1 MFFTISPRA
10 KKLEARRLQAG
21 RYFNQGKS
29 QAWVAKRMRVT
40 TAASC
45 KWYHTWT
52 TDNENGLKSKGRCGV
67 KKSLT
72 KEKLRAVQRTLE
84 KGALKAGFSND
95 LWTLERV
102 RMVFKKEA
110 HVDYHIGYVWKILTR
125 DLGWSNQKPSRR
137 ARERNEAA
145 ITRWRKTQ
153 WPAIQ
158 KRGRVPIPASH
169 SSTNQASLI
178 GR

>member
-10 KKLEARRLQAG
+10 KKLEVRRLQAG
-21 RYFNQGKS
+21 RYFSQGKS
-29 QAWVAKRMRVT
+29 QAWVAGRMRVT
-40 TAASC
+40 TAATC
-45 KWYHTWT
+45 KWFRRWKA
-52 TDNENGLKSKGRCGV
+52 DKEKGLRSKGRCGI

-72 KEKLRAVQRTLE
+72 KETLRHIQSALD
-84 KGALKAGFSND
+84 KGPLKAGFPND

-102 RMVFKKEA
+102 RAVMRRETNRSF
-110 HVDYHIGYVWKILTR
+110 HIGYVWKILTR

-145 ITRWRKTQ
+145 VARWKRDT

-158 KRGRVPIPASH
+158 KRGHAPIPRSD
-169 SSTNQASLI
+169 SLMNQVLPT

>member
-21 RYFNQGKS
+21 RYFSHGKS
-29 QAWVAKRMRVT
+29 QAWVADRMRVT
-40 TAASC
+40 TAATC
-45 KWYHTWT
+45 KWHARWK
-52 TDNENGLKSKGRCGV
+52 DDKVKGLKSKGRCGV

-72 KEKLRAVQRTLE
+72 KKNLKTIRATLD
-84 KGALKAGFSND
+84 KGPLKAGFPND

-102 RMVFKKEA
+102 RTVMKREAKKSF
-110 HVDYHIGYVWKILTR
+110 HIGYVWKILTR

-145 ITRWRKTQ
+145 IARWVKID

-158 KRGRVPIPASH
+158 KRGHTPMQPSDSSMNPASQ
-169 SSTNQASLI
+169 TV
-178 GR
+178 R

>member
-1 MFFTISPRA
+1 M
-10 KKLEARRLQAG
+10 KLERRRLQAG
-21 RYFNQGKS
+21 RYFSQGKS
-29 QAWVAKRMRVT
+29 QAWVAQRMRVT

-45 KWYHTWT
+45 KWYHRWKK
-52 TDNENGLKSKGRCGV
+52 DKEKGLKSKGRCGV

-72 KEKLRAVQRTLE
+72 KKKLFEVRQTLE
-84 KGALKAGFSND
+84 KGALRAGFSND

-102 RMVFKKEA
+102 RTVFQKEA

-125 DLGWSNQKPSRR
+125 DFGWSNQKPTRR

-145 ITRWRKTQ
+145 IARWRKTY

-158 KRGRVPIPASH
+158 KRGHAPIRRLH
-169 SSTNQASLI
+169 SSTNQDSLT

>member
-10 KKLEARRLQAG
+10 KKLERRRLQAG
-21 RYFNQGKS
+21 RYFSQGKS
-29 QAWVAKRMRVT
+29 QAWVAGRMRVT

-45 KWYHTWT
+45 KWHRAWRK
-52 TDNENGLKSKGRCGV
+52 DAVAGLKSKGRCGV
-67 KKSLT
+67 KKSLS
-72 KEKLRAVQRTLE
+72 KEKLRRIQRTLD
-84 KGALKAGFSND
+84 KGPLKAGFQND

-102 RMVFKKEA
+102 RAVMKRETQRSF
-110 HVDYHIGYVWKILTR
+110 HIGYVWKILTR
-125 DLGWSNQKPSRR
+125 DLGWSNQKPVRR

-145 ITRWRKTQ
+145 IARWRKTQ

-158 KRGRVPIPASH
+158 KKGHVPIRRLH
-169 SSTNQASLI
+169 SSTNQASPI